1 MTENPRP
8 GRKEVSFNPRALLL
22 GAGTCR
28 ALSGGRPPQRSDSW
42 CSSRKRRCL
51 PPFPVTLTLPT
62 HPHFTW
68 RRQTKPPPTSTYL
81 TNLGTTYCVQRKT
94 FIKRFRSITYS
105 NRKTAL
111 LGTVITLTLQMKP
124 IKVKWLA
131 QGHREYRVGES
142 RFLLRHS
149 GFRVC
154 VLNPSCSASVGDHH
168 LFVLSVNYSIK
179 HKLPFSFPSVY

>member
-1 MTENPRP
+1 MVALSRGSPWGHHPSAPDAGPALQAKQNSPHGLLLGEQTLASLKITITSQKRVPENPRP
-8 GRKEVSFNPRALLL
+8 GRKEVSFSPRAPLL

-42 CSSRKRRCL
+42 CSSPKRRYL

-81 TNLGTTYCVQRKT
+81 TNLATTYCVQRKT
-94 FIKRFRSITYS
+94 FIKRFTSMTYS

-111 LGTVITLTLQMKP
+111 FGRYCYYPHFTDE
-124 IKVKWLA
+124 A
-131 QGHREYRVGES
+131 QRS
-142 RFLLRHS
+142 
-149 GFRVC
+149 
-154 VLNPSCSASVGDHH
+154 
-168 LFVLSVNYSIK
+168 
-179 HKLPFSFPSVY
+179 